1 MKVVLKAFQSKL
13 TSKPMDFPE
22 SQGLTVDLIL
32 DMGILQ
38 RHNFAGEVTHTTT
51 PPREYKCT
59 FESTGMHEQYLDLD
73 GQWKSAKVY

>member
-38 RHNFAGEVTHTTT
+38 RHNFAGEVTHTT
-51 PPREYKCT
+51 
-59 FESTGMHEQYLDLD
+59 ESTGMHEQYLDLD
-73 GQWKSAKVY
+73 GQWKSAKVYQLIKIA